1 MLFIGGCV
9 RRARL
14 GCVLLGIAFLAGCG
28 TSDPKPTPSTLSGN
42 WSITLNRHATTDP
55 QTFSGFLVQSG
66 NTLSGSVILGDGCSG
81 VGPVAGTLDGQNLNM
96 TINEFGQELS
106 LAGSVPT
113 GNGILSGGFSTLPGG
128 CTAFPNTGTW
138 VAQLVPPIRGT
149 FHGTLTSAG
158 NGNTNITGDL
168 EQGDNTGASTAALTG
183 TVTANIPQQ
192 FCNYLTTATIS
203 GSISGTRATL
213 NIFGPDGLQIT
224 QIEASTTPDAT
235 SVTGPYVF
243 QRISNTCF
251 GDQGVFQITFP

>member
-1 MLFIGGCV
+1 V

-14 GCVLLGIAFLAGCG
+14 GCVLLTIAFLVACG
-28 TSDPKPTPSTLSGN
+28 TSDSKPAPSSLSGN
-42 WSITLNRHATTDP
+42 WSITLNRHAATDP

-66 NTLSGSVILGDGCSG
+66 DTLSGSVILGDGCSG
-81 VGPVAGTLDGQNLNM
+81 VGPVTGTLDGQNLNM
-96 TINEFGQELS
+96 TISEFGQDLN
-106 LAGSVPT
+106 LAGTAPT

-138 VAQLVPPIRGT
+138 VAQLVPPIHGT
-149 FHGTLTSAG
+149 FHGTLTSAR
-158 NGNTNITGDL
+158 NGTTNVDGDL

-183 TVTANIPQQ
+183 AVTATIPQQ

-203 GSISGTRATL
+203 GSISGTHVTL
-213 NIFGPDGLQIT
+213 NIFSPGGVQIT

-235 SVTGPYVF
+235 SMTGPYVF
-243 QRISNTCF
+243 QGISNTCF